1 MTALRNL
8 SRAERI
14 LSRKALAL
22 ARRTALEAGGLLMRR
37 YGRRRTIRFKG
48 SPLNIVTDADR
59 ASEALILRRIRG
71 AFPGHDIV
79 AEESAALRQGS
90 PCRWFVDPLDGTT
103 NFAHHYPVWAVSIGF
118 EIDGRMAAGAV
129 YHPALDELFTAVRGD
144 GARLNGRPIRVST
157 VRRMDQALMATGF
170 PYDIRR
176 RERNN
181 AAFFTAMLYEA
192 QALRRPG
199 SAAIDFCHVA
209 AGRLDAFWEIALG
222 PWDLAAGAL
231 IVEEAGGRA
240 TDFSGRPPDLFRGE
254 VLASNGRVH
263 DDVLRVIRRVE
274 KKAKR
279 TGWNRISRV

>member
-1 MTALRNL
+1 MTTTRTL
-8 SRAERI
+8 SQAERS

-22 ARRTALEAGGLLMRR
+22 ARRTAVEAGALLLRR

-59 ASEALILRRIRG
+59 ASEALVLRRIRS
-71 AFPGHDIV
+71 AFPAHDIV

-118 EIDGRMAAGAV
+118 EIAGRMSAAAV
-129 YHPALDELFTAVRGD
+129 YHPAMDELFTAVRGD

-157 VRRMDQALMATGF
+157 VRRTDQALMATGF

-199 SAAIDFCHVA
+199 SAALDLCYVA
-209 AGRLDAFWEIALG
+209 SGRFDAFWEIALG
-222 PWDLAAGAL
+222 PWDLAAGGL
-231 IVEEAGGRA
+231 IVEEAGGRT
-240 TDFSGRPPDLFRGE
+240 TDFAGRPPDVFRGE
-254 VLASNGRVH
+254 VLASNGLVH
-263 DDVLRVIRRVE
+263 DRVLRVIRRVE
-274 KKAKR
+274 AKSKR